1 MCQSACRD
9 CESCQ
14 RLMVC
19 MFCGGGFA
27 ELAFFGCC
35 SSCFVSNPKA
45 RGMVEES
52 TPQTDAF
59 ASTKHDAF
67 MVSR

>member
-1 MCQSACRD
+1 
-9 CESCQ
+9 
-14 RLMVC
+14 

-59 ASTKHDAF
+59 ASAKHDAF
-67 MVSR
+67 MGVR